1 MTAKHEAQTTTDHE
15 EIKRWVKARDGKP
28 ATVKATGEDGEEVGV
43 LRISF
48 RDDESLQTIEW
59 EEFFDKFEEEGLA
72 FLYQEETKDG
82 KRSRFFKL
90 VEREEE

>member
-1 MTAKHEAQTTTDHE
+1 MAAKHEAQTTTDHD
-15 EIKRWVKARDGKP
+15 EIKRWVEARAGKP
-28 ATVKATGEDGEEVGV
+28 ATVKDTGEDGEEVGV

-48 RDDESLQTIEW
+48 RDDAALETISW
-59 EEFFDKFEEEGLA
+59 DEFFEKFEDEELA

-90 VEREEE
+90 VERE